1 MGNLTSIFLVGTAIL
16 IGSCG
21 LIPEESQTT
30 TDSTAPNDPAPNDPA
45 PSDPAPSDPAPSD
58 PAPSGS
64 VIIASARNDAHTVNA
79 VVAVLEGGG
88 G

>member
-30 TDSTAPNDPAPNDPA
+30 TDSTAPNDPAP
-45 PSDPAPSDPAPSD
+45 SDPAPSD

-64 VIIASARNDAHTVNA
+64 VIIASAPNDANTVNA

>member
-30 TDSTAPNDPAPNDPA
+30 TDSTAPNDPAP
-45 PSDPAPSDPAPSD
+45 SY

-64 VIIASARNDAHTVNA
+64 VIIASARNDANTVNA

>member
-30 TDSTAPNDPAPNDPA
+30 TDSTAPNDPAP
-45 PSDPAPSDPAPSD
+45 SD

-64 VIIASARNDAHTVNA
+64 VIIASARNDANTVNA

>member
-30 TDSTAPNDPAPNDPA
+30 TDSTAPNDPAP
-45 PSDPAPSDPAPSD
+45 SD

-64 VIIASARNDAHTVNA
+64 VIIASAPNDANTVNA